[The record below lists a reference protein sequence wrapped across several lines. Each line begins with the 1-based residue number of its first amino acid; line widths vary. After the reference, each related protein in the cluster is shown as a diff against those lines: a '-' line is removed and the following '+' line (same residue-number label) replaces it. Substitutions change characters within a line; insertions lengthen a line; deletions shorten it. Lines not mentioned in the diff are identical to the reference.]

1 MNKAYEEWIKRSKSA
16 LLLGKAE
23 KTEEIYY
30 EDLCFQLQQ
39 SAEKAL
45 KAYLIFL
52 GVSPPKSHSFNI
64 ILQELGKYIKYPKEL
79 EKVIDLNDYAVQAR
93 YPGDFTRID
102 AAEYKAALRIAEY
115 VYDWVKE
122 NIRKT

>member
-1 MNKAYEEWIKRSKSA
+1 MNKVYEEWIKRSKSS
-16 LLLGKAE
+16 LLLGKA
-23 KTEEIYY
+23 KKSEEIYY

-52 GVSPPKSHSFNI
+52 GISPPKSHSFNI
-64 ILQELGKYIKYPKEL
+64 ILQELGKYIQYPEEL
-79 EKVIDLNDYAVQAR
+79 EMVIDLNDYAVQAR
-93 YPGDFTRID
+93 YPGDFTKID
-102 AAEYKAALRIAEY
+102 EEEYKTALRIAEN
-115 VYDWVKE
+115 VFEWVKE